1 MKIRKSAKSNK
12 IDKVITNTKN
22 QSWNQSWNREK
33 GVFNGNCCAL
43 ANFLHTFRASNE
55 NALMEYYGCKTFNS
69 TFKND
74 AARLWNLAPAVIKN
88 SVSLYSAKSQI
99 KKFASTLPL

>member
-1 MKIRKSAKSNK
+1 
-12 IDKVITNTKN
+12 
-22 QSWNQSWNREK
+22 
-33 GVFNGNCCAL
+33 
-43 ANFLHTFRASNE
+43 
-55 NALMEYYGCKTFNS
+55 MEYYGCKTFNS

-99 KKFASTLPL
+99 KKFALTLPLKKYNLVHTIGHELIVS

>member
-1 MKIRKSAKSNK
+1 MEVWKSLHSESYPTKWVTRN
-12 IDKVITNTKN
+12 DVINDRRT
-22 QSWNQSWNREK
+22 
-33 GVFNGNCCAL
+33 
-43 ANFLHTFRASNE
+43 RASNE
-55 NALMEYYGCKTFNS
+55 NALIEYYGCKTFNS

-99 KKFASTLPL
+99 KKFALTLPL

>member
-1 MKIRKSAKSNK
+1 MTRN
-12 IDKVITNTKN
+12 DVINDRRT
-22 QSWNQSWNREK
+22 
-33 GVFNGNCCAL
+33 
-43 ANFLHTFRASNE
+43 RASNE

-99 KKFASTLPL
+99 KKFALTLPL